1 MVNEQVNKENPLGT
15 EPVGGL
21 LRRYA
26 IPSIVAM
33 LVGALYNI
41 VDQFFIG
48 QKIGELGNAATN
60 VAFPLSTACVAI
72 ALLLGIGGAAAFNL
86 TMGEGDKEK
95 AVYYVGNAA
104 VMLFVLGLILSVIT
118 QIFLTPLLRF
128 FGAPENVLDYAR
140 VYTRITSLGFPFLIV
155 SNGGGHLIRADGSPR
170 YAMLCNLLGA
180 IINTILDPIF
190 IFVFNMDMAGA
201 ALATVI
207 GQLFS
212 FLMAIRYFRNF
223 KTVSLRRH
231 HFAPVWSYI
240 RRIVSLGTA
249 PAFNQVAMMVVQII
263 MNKSLTHYGALSVY
277 GESIPLAVA
286 GIINKVAM
294 IFFSLIIGISQGMQP
309 IASFNYGAKKY
320 DRVKGVYKIA
330 IRSGLVVS
338 TTAFLSF
345 QIFPRQIISIFGS
358 GSKEYFDF
366 ATSYFRIYMLFTF
379 LNCVQPVSSN
389 LLTSIGKPKKGIF
402 LSLTRQ
408 IIFLLPLI
416 VLSTTFGGLMVSC
429 TQALLPIWQRRCIG
443 NYGFG

>member
-1 MVNEQVNKENPLGT
+1 M
-15 EPVGGL
+15 
-21 LRRYA
+21 
-26 IPSIVAM
+26 
-33 LVGALYNI
+33 
-41 VDQFFIG
+41 
-48 QKIGELGNAATN
+48 
-60 VAFPLSTACVAI
+60 
-72 ALLLGIGGAAAFNL
+72 
-86 TMGEGDKEK
+86 
-95 AVYYVGNAA
+95 
-104 VMLFVLGLILSVIT
+104 
-118 QIFLTPLLRF
+118 
-128 FGAPENVLDYAR
+128 
-140 VYTRITSLGFPFLIV
+140 GFPFLIV

-212 FLMAIRYFRNF
+212 FLMAVRYFRNF

-240 RRIVSLGTA
+240 RRIVSLGTS
-249 PAFNQVAMMVVQII
+249 PAFNQVSMMVVQII

-389 LLTSIGKPKKGIF
+389 LFTSIGKPRGY
-402 LSLTRQ
+402 
-408 IIFLLPLI
+408 LPVPDQADHLPATFDSP
-416 VLSTTFGGLMVSC
+416 STTLGGLMVSC
-429 TQALLPIWQRRCIG
+429 TYTLPIWQRRLYRELWPWWFRIRKNPPQCKLI
-443 NYGFG
+443 NWRKSLFYGTF